1 MKPTIPIKGAFR
13 LPFKITPKKPKK
25 IENPLLP
32 PLDLYRAILRSHRQL
47 PFDQRS
53 LGDMYVKAE
62 FRAHKNI
69 DNPLQIIGF
78 LSSWQKYLQMVL
90 QNTDQDWKKYH
101 IPDDMLEKMSDD
113 QIIQLHELMKGTK
126 NLYED
131 VEEIDEMKKT

>member
-1 MKPTIPIKGAFR
+1 MRVSSGILNASKI
-13 LPFKITPKKPKK
+13 PFKVTPKKPKAD
-25 IENPLLP
+25 ENPLLP
-32 PLDLYRAILRSHRQL
+32 PLQLYRAILRAHRRL

-101 IPDDMLEKMSDD
+101 IPDNMLEKMSDD

-126 NLYED
+126 SLYDDD
-131 VEEIDEMKKT
+131 VEESNKS

>member
-1 MKPTIPIKGAFR
+1 
-13 LPFKITPKKPKK
+13 
-25 IENPLLP
+25 
-32 PLDLYRAILRSHRQL
+32 
-47 PFDQRS
+47 
-53 LGDMYVKAE
+53 MYVKAE

-101 IPDDMLEKMSDD
+101 IPDNMLEKMSDD

-126 NLYED
+126 SLYDDD
-131 VEEIDEMKKT
+131 VEESNKS

>member
-1 MKPTIPIKGAFR
+1 MRETRR
-13 LPFKITPKKPKK
+13 LLNASKIPFKVTFKKTKEN
-25 IENPLLP
+25 ENPLLP
-32 PLDLYRAILRSHRQL
+32 PLQLYRAIMRAHRRL

-101 IPDDMLEKMSDD
+101 IPDNMLEKMSDD

-126 NLYED
+126 SLYDED
-131 VEEIDEMKKT
+131 AEETNKL